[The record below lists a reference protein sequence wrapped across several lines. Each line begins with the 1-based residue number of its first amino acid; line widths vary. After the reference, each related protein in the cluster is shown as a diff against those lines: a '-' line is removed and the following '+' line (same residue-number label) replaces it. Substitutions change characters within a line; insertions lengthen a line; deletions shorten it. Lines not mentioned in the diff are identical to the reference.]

1 MAHSVSHATVQMELT
16 CPSPSGGLEANVKV
30 GKTLTNVPHE
40 GDGMTLTDTTSRK
53 SLELPLY
60 AQPRPWLFLALA
72 PGVIGSI
79 LILTPWA
86 VMGLLLIV
94 PGVCGFLGLAGMTMA
109 WLGLVNP
116 EIIHRRRDLITG
128 CLIGSLPAIVFGV
141 SILAAKVPAYYTH
154 ALDWERGAGWAS
166 AGFGLLTLFLLA
178 NLIPRR
184 SPPVSDSQAKH
195 GRLLACLGGVVAV
208 IGAVVPVGYVLA
220 LSCYGDQIR
229 AAQVGQ
235 AHQQVFAALNAVDDY
250 RHSHRMTLPIDN
262 HAVGLSDLAHS
273 DARYV
278 QSVRVD
284 HGTVTLTYKENRLA
298 TLFGVGAADVVL
310 TLTPADPLQTQV
322 IQTAN
327 GAWACKVA
335 GYREEGDIPLLL
347 GGYCDNGNG
356 PRWLIH

>member
-94 PGVCGFLGLAGMTMA
+94 PGVCGFLGFAGMTMA

-128 CLIGSLPAIVFGV
+128 CLIGSLPAIVFGF
-141 SILAAKVPAYYTH
+141 SILAAKVPPYRTH

-166 AGFGLLTLFLLA
+166 VGFGLLTLF
-178 NLIPRR
+178 
-184 SPPVSDSQAKH
+184 
-195 GRLLACLGGVVAV
+195 
-208 IGAVVPVGYVLA
+208 
-220 LSCYGDQIR
+220 
-229 AAQVGQ
+229 
-235 AHQQVFAALNAVDDY
+235 
-250 RHSHRMTLPIDN
+250 
-262 HAVGLSDLAHS
+262 
-273 DARYV
+273 
-278 QSVRVD
+278 
-284 HGTVTLTYKENRLA
+284 
-298 TLFGVGAADVVL
+298 
-310 TLTPADPLQTQV
+310 
-322 IQTAN
+322 
-327 GAWACKVA
+327 
-335 GYREEGDIPLLL
+335 
-347 GGYCDNGNG
+347 
-356 PRWLIH
+356 

>member
-1 MAHSVSHATVQMELT
+1 
-16 CPSPSGGLEANVKV
+16 
-30 GKTLTNVPHE
+30 
-40 GDGMTLTDTTSRK
+40 MTFTDTTSRK
-53 SLELPLY
+53 PLVLPLY

-72 PGVIGSI
+72 PGVIGSV

-86 VMGLLLIV
+86 VMGLVMIV

-116 EIIHRRRDLITG
+116 EIIHRRRELIAG
-128 CLIGSLPAIVFGV
+128 CLIGSLPAIVLGI
-141 SILAAKVPAYYTH
+141 SILGVKVPPYLTH

-166 AGFGLLTLFLLA
+166 VGFGVLSLFLLT

-184 SPPVSDSQAKH
+184 ASRVPDKQAQR
-195 GRLLACLGGVVAV
+195 GRLLACLGGLVAM

-220 LSCYGDQIR
+220 LSYYGDQIR
-229 AAQVGQ
+229 AAQVGE
-235 AHQQVFAALNAVDDY
+235 AHQRVFAALNAVDDY
-250 RHSHRMTLPIDN
+250 RLSHRMTLPIDN
-262 HAVGLSDLAHS
+262 HAVALPDLDHS

-284 HGTVTLTYKENRLA
+284 HGTVTLTYKENGIA
-298 TLFGVGAADVVL
+298 TLFGVGAADVVV
-310 TLTPADPLQTQV
+310 TLTPADPFQTQV
-322 IQTAN
+322 IQTAK
-327 GAWACKVA
+327 GTWACKVA

-356 PRWLIH
+356 PRLLIH